1 MAGSTWTGMT
11 STKLGHFQGRQCR
24 LANLT
29 GGEFLLAAF
38 FWHLR
43 KFLPD
48 DHFPIV
54 FEGV

>member
-11 STKLGHFQGRQCR
+11 STKLGHFQVRQCR